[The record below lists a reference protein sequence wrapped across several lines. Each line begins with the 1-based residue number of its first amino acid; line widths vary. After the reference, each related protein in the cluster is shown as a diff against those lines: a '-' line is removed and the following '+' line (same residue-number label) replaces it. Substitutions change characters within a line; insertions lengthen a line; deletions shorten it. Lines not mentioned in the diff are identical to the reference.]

1 MTEQEKTLIA
11 GCVKGEKT
19 AWDAF
24 VQQYSNLVYHTIRK
38 TLTLHHTESR
48 DEVIEDLYQEF
59 FISVLQNN
67 CRKLSQ
73 FRGDGGCSLASWLRV
88 VVSRLTIDFL
98 RKQAA
103 PTVEVTEAFA
113 SDEADAS
120 DSLIDREKE
129 MSLSQALDG
138 LSPRDRLII
147 QLSFRQ
153 ALPPEE
159 IAAILKMSVGAVYTQ
174 KSRILDKL
182 REILRKNPLV

>member
-1 MTEQEKTLIA
+1 MTEQEKTLIES
-11 GCVKGEKT
+11 CLLGEKT

-59 FISVLQNN
+59 FISILQNS

-73 FRGDGGCSLASWLRV
+73 FRGDGGCTLASFLRV
-88 VVSRLTIDFL
+88 VASRLTIDYL
-98 RKQAA
+98 RKQPT

>member
-1 MTEQEKTLIA
+1 VTEQEKTLIA

>member
-1 MTEQEKTLIA
+1 MTELEKTLIA
-11 GCVKGEKT
+11 GCLNGEKA

-24 VQQYSNLVYHTIRK
+24 VQQYSSLVHHTIRK

-73 FRGDGGCSLASWLRV
+73 FRGYGGCTLASWLRV
-88 VVSRLTIDFL
+88 VASRLTIDFL
-98 RKQAA
+98 RKQPA

-159 IAAILKMSVGAVYTQ
+159 IAAILKMSIGAVYTQ